1 MQPNK
6 SQYKKIT
13 ISGCEI
19 IGKGSKSTVYR
30 YNEDKIIKVYEI
42 ENSLE
47 TINLEKRL
55 AKKAYELGI
64 PTPISFDIVDVDE
77 KYGVMFELVK
87 SKSLSELIVNDI
99 ENINKYI
106 IDYVKLLKTLHNTKV
121 KKSDLPN
128 IKDYVSVWIK
138 GCEGVLDKESLDKIS
153 SYIEKIPNQLTML
166 HCDYHTNNV
175 LKQDDKTILID
186 MDCLSYGYPIFELVN
201 MYFAFVGIVEIYPD
215 NAQKFLGMDSKTANL
230 IWNHFL
236 PLYFE
241 TTNAQKL
248 EEYTNKI
255 RLLTFV
261 RLLRHIVRF
270 EVRDNINVNKE
281 KKYCVDEI
289 HRLLNKVNS
298 FIF

>member
-121 KKSDLPN
+121 KN
-128 IKDYVSVWIK
+128 
-138 GCEGVLDKESLDKIS
+138 
-153 SYIEKIPNQLTML
+153 
-166 HCDYHTNNV
+166 
-175 LKQDDKTILID
+175 
-186 MDCLSYGYPIFELVN
+186 
-201 MYFAFVGIVEIYPD
+201 
-215 NAQKFLGMDSKTANL
+215 
-230 IWNHFL
+230 
-236 PLYFE
+236 
-241 TTNAQKL
+241 
-248 EEYTNKI
+248 
-255 RLLTFV
+255 
-261 RLLRHIVRF
+261 
-270 EVRDNINVNKE
+270 
-281 KKYCVDEI
+281 
-289 HRLLNKVNS
+289 
-298 FIF
+298 